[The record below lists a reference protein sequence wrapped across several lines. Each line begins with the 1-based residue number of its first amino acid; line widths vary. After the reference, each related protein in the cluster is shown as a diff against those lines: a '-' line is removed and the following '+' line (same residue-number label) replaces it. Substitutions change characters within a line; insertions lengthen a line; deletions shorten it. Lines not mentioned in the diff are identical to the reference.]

1 MTKEWQQKLPD
12 FVLRLEEAVYRGAR
26 TKEEYC
32 DKDTL
37 EARLQ
42 AVARIMVTRPGAKA
56 AQMQQQQQQAQA
68 QQQQQ
73 QIMNG
78 GQPNPALIGS
88 ANGMGMNGAVPPG
101 ALIGSGGMPP
111 PGQMVPMNGV
121 GIVLANGQ
129 RLIRG
134 QEAGSP
140 GGGNNAPMQM
150 LGPNGVPL
158 TLSLIHISEPTRPY

>member
-1 MTKEWQQKLPD
+1 MIIIIITQNRLRLFQQRKPSVTKEWQQKLPD

-56 AQMQQQQQQAQA
+56 VQMQQQQQQMQQQQM

-73 QIMNG
+73 QMG
-78 GQPNPALIGS
+78 GA
-88 ANGMGMNGAVPPG
+88 ANG
-101 ALIGSGGMPP
+101 
-111 PGQMVPMNGV
+111 
-121 GIVLANGQ
+121 
-129 RLIRG
+129 
-134 QEAGSP
+134 
-140 GGGNNAPMQM
+140 
-150 LGPNGVPL
+150 
-158 TLSLIHISEPTRPY
+158 